1 MLSIEAPGELTRKTI
16 LSVDLGLF
24 KQTHLTLLEA
34 SPQVKLLHEYTHQ
47 SGHSQRMRMTHSV
60 QTTDDIRELKPT
72 AKRHHGRKT
81 VVDADAIYLGI
92 AKGPGMAERMV
103 KFVP

>member
-1 MLSIEAPGELTRKTI
+1 
-16 LSVDLGLF
+16 
-24 KQTHLTLLEA
+24 
-34 SPQVKLLHEYTHQ
+34 
-47 SGHSQRMRMTHSV
+47 MTHSV

-72 AKRHHGRKT
+72 AKRPHGRKT